1 MKTANEDELYKQ
13 YIKEEFERIAQEYPN
28 VYMTR
33 EDIMEKLNFPK

>member
-1 MKTANEDELYKQ
+1 MKTANEDDLSKQ
-13 YIKEEFERIAQEYPN
+13 YIKEAFERIAQEYPN